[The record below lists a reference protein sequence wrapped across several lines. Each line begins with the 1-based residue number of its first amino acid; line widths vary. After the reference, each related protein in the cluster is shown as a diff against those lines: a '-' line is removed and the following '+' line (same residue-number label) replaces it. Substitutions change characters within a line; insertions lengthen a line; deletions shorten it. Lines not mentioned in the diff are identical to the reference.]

1 MTSAGT
7 GGDQGDEVLQAVAKI
22 SMQADCQPAEALEL
36 LKTRSAE
43 LAQTMDTTA
52 RFVLDGII
60 RFEA

>member
-1 MTSAGT
+1 MTTAGS
-7 GGDQGDEVLQAVAKI
+7 DDEGDEVQRAVAKI
-22 SMQADCQPAEALEL
+22 AMQAGCEHDEALEL

-60 RFEA
+60 RFGT